1 MLLRSMLICLQGSTN
16 VTRRDAKQA
25 GASSN
30 PLPPAAAQVAI
41 DTPPGAGSASH
52 HQPRASALHDQRAS
66 VAAAAIGKPDG
77 TNSKGVTGVGASSS
91 SCIPGS
97 PFPRREGAIAS
108 AAMPGTAA
116 GSQSADSNAVT
127 VSMVDVPAA
136 SLTVAEWSPGP
147 LHPSST
153 HPAATS
159 APACPGPHLSTLP
172 TSLTTQ
178 ANILG
183 ITALQSQPYTAAAGS
198 ADQSPGNNAPLPG
211 LSRLARPRRLDIHD
225 STAAATTSSGMIGA
239 QFSPN
244 DIGVRKVPQLLLS
257 TLQGQH
263 IASSFPEASLHDS
276 PRPGLKE
283 VPGLY
288 HPTGAAASA
297 KGLASWATGRP
308 MPDSPR
314 PAPRPSL
321 PLSLGMQ
328 DAEFPNTS
336 SMGLSNVPHDTPMPD
351 FPRLSL
357 PQSMRAIF
365 SGTSA
370 KSTSALSH
378 QRGAAEVATLKQLPM
393 PPSREGPVTPR
404 PLALHSLPSNHV
416 GAVLHRHSALPAGEP
431 ALLHHDFSLR
441 LPSTTTLANTASGN
455 TSTSQDVTLPANCH
469 VASRSVDTRV
479 GPAQIAN
486 LGRQGKVEPLARHH
500 APHLRVELGHRQALP
515 WVIDLTNDD
524 SDDDEGGRCSMSES
538 K

>member
-1 MLLRSMLICLQGSTN
+1 MPSRLGPLQIPYHLR
-16 VTRRDAKQA
+16 
-25 GASSN
+25 
-30 PLPPAAAQVAI
+30 AAQVAI
-41 DTPPGAGSASH
+41 DTLPGAGSASH
-52 HQPRASALHDQRAS
+52 HQPSASAPLAQRAS
-66 VAAAAIGKPDG
+66 VAVAVTGKPDG
-77 TNSKGVTGVGASSS
+77 TNSKNITTVGSTSSS

-97 PFPRREGAIAS
+97 PCPRREGAIAS
-108 AAMPGTAA
+108 AAMPGIAA
-116 GSQSADSNAVT
+116 GSPSADSNAVT

-136 SLTVAEWSPGP
+136 SLTVAEWSPGT
-147 LHPSST
+147 LQSSST
-153 HPAATS
+153 HPAATF

-172 TSLTTQ
+172 TPLTTH

-183 ITALQSQPYTAAAGS
+183 ITALHSQPYTAAAGS
-198 ADQSPGNNAPLPG
+198 ADVLLGSNVPLPG
-211 LSRLARPRRLDIHD
+211 LSRLALPRSLDIHD
-225 STAAATTSSGMIGA
+225 ATAATSSGMIGA
-239 QFSPN
+239 HFSPN

-263 IASSFPEASLHDS
+263 VASSFPEASLHDS

-297 KGLASWATGRP
+297 KGLSSWAAGRP

-314 PAPRPSL
+314 PASRPSL

-328 DAEFPNTS
+328 DPEFPNTS
-336 SMGLSNVPHDTPMPD
+336 AMGLSNVPHDTPMPNS
-351 FPRLSL
+351 PRLSL

-378 QRGAAEVATLKQLPM
+378 QRGAAEVAGLKQLPT
-393 PPSREGPVTPR
+393 PPSREGPVTPG
-404 PLALHSLPSNHV
+404 PLALHSLPSKHV
-416 GAVLHRHSALPAGEP
+416 GAVLPRHSALPAGEP

-469 VASRSVDTRV
+469 VGSRSVDTRV
-479 GPAQIAN
+479 GPAQIAD
-486 LGRQGKVEPLARHH
+486 LGRQGKVEPSARHH
-500 APHLRVELGHRQALP
+500 APHLRVELASRQAFP
-515 WVIDLTNDD
+515 GVIDLTNDD
-524 SDDDEGGRCSMSES
+524 SDEDQGGRCSMSES